1 MNKEIEILTP
11 NGIKTI
17 NQGKLFI
24 IAEVGNQFGGKLEKA
39 LRLCEAAKEAGA
51 DAVKFIF
58 WFPDEILAD
67 KTQLYRY
74 IGRKEYKAKRHPSA
88 EDNSWIDFIYHKTE
102 EMAEPMFDLLNR
114 LRLTFQEWAEVKE
127 YCDKLDI
134 IMTATVLSPSGID
147 WAGEDGLCLPIIK
160 LSSWDWNF
168 YDLWDWAGKMQLPL
182 IIDTAPV
189 TQEEFDRNMKLLKD
203 NRNENVVLLHC
214 VHTKSEAQTNLL
226 AIPYMRER
234 YDCLVGY
241 SAPDLNDDLDF
252 ASVALGACVIEKRL
266 TLDRKGGVLHDA
278 VSKEPSEFGDYVS
291 RMRLLKTKL
300 GKEQWAV
307 SDNDWL
313 ERKKWF
319 RRIVADED
327 ILKGDSILRPMLE
340 AKRGETG
347 LSPFE
352 MWNIVGKVAK
362 RDIKRNDDI
371 KPEDA

>member
-1 MNKEIEILTP
+1 MQKQIEIPTAR
-11 NGIKTI
+11 GIKTI
-17 NQGKLFI
+17 AQEKLFI
-24 IAEVGNQFGGKLEKA
+24 IAEVGNQFDGKLEKA
-39 LRLCEAAKEAGA
+39 LKLCDASKQAGA

-67 KTQLYRY
+67 KNLM
-74 IGRKEYKAKRHPSA
+74 YKYDTTVGTNQ
-88 EDNSWIDFIYHKTE
+88 EVL
-102 EMAEPMFDLLNR
+102 FDLLNR
-114 LRLTFQEWAEVKE
+114 FRLTLHEWWEVKE

-134 IMTATVLSPSGID
+134 LMMATVLSPSGID
-147 WAGEDGLCLPIIK
+147 FAGEDGLCLPMIK

-168 YDLWDWAGKMQLPL
+168 YDLWDWAGKTELPL

-189 TQEEFDRNMKLLKD
+189 TLEEFDDNMKLLKS
-203 NRNENVVLLHC
+203 RHNEDVVLLHC
-214 VHTKSEAQTNLL
+214 VHTKVPEQTNLMS
-226 AIPYMRER
+226 IPFMAQR

-241 SAPDLNDDLDF
+241 SAPDLTDDLDM
-252 ASVALGACVIEKRL
+252 VAIGLGACVIEKRL

-278 VSKEPSEFGDYVS
+278 VSKEPAEFKDYIDK
-291 RMRLLKTKL
+291 MRHLKTQL
-300 GKEQWAV
+300 GVCDWKV
-307 SDNDWL
+307 SDNDLL

-319 RRIVADED
+319 RRIVADCD
-327 ILKGDSILRPMLE
+327 IHEGETILRPMLE

-352 MWNIVGKVAK
+352 MQNIVGKVAK